1 MERIRACPAPEL
13 FFIHPKNPTRNL
25 PGGETEEPM
34 LNRNRNRAEERTARV
49 AERRGARA
57 AGMLLAAVWFA
68 TAPAAAFAADHAEAP
83 GTKADHAADVADV
96 FAWHDAASR
105 RLVVAVTFDGL
116 RPPAPGQKGTFDDG
130 ALYTLHIDRNGDQ
143 QPDADIDVR
152 FGRAA
157 NGTRLVVVEGLPGA
171 APVIVGP
178 VEQVLRRGD
187 ARVFAG
193 LRDDPFFFDLEGFR
207 QTLMTGTLSFN
218 PNRDSFAGTN
228 LTAIVL
234 DMDLDAALG
243 GGTSL
248 DLWAT
253 TGRAPM
259 SAEAVSR

>member
-1 MERIRACPAPEL
+1 MM
-13 FFIHPKNPTRNL
+13 NSDRNGAVNWAR
-25 PGGETEEPM
+25 PG
-34 LNRNRNRAEERTARV
+34 R
-49 AERRGARA
+49 ERRGAPT
-57 AGMLLAAVWFA
+57 AGMLLAALWLA
-68 TAPAAAFAADHAEAP
+68 AAPAAVYAADHADAP

-96 FAWHDAASR
+96 FAWHDTAAR
-105 RLVVAVTFDGL
+105 RLVTAVTFDGL
-116 RPPAPGQKGTFDDG
+116 RPPVPGQRGTFDED
-130 ALYTLHIDRNGDQ
+130 ALYTIHFDRNGDQ
-143 QPDADIDVR
+143 QPDADIDIR
-152 FGRAA
+152 FARAG
-157 NGTRLVVVEGLPGA
+157 NGTRLVIVQGLPGA
-171 APVIVGP
+171 APVLVGP
-178 VEQVLRRGD
+178 VEQVLRRGS

-218 PNRDSFAGTN
+218 HDRDSFAGTN

-234 DMDLDAALG
+234 EMDLDAALA